1 MEEKEKIAEC
11 YKMMYQGMIAKD
23 RGMLEQVLD
32 ETFIPTHMTGMRQDR
47 EQYIRA
53 IEQGTLNYYDA
64 AHEAIQVDF
73 HGNSGTLLGQSQV
86 NAAVFGG
93 GRHTWRLQLKSTIIK
108 RKGCWYIGETTAAA
122 Y

>member
-1 MEEKEKIAEC
+1 MEEKEKIADC
-11 YKMMYQGMIAKD
+11 YKKMYQGMIAKD

-32 ETFIPTHMTGMRQDR
+32 ETFILTHMTGMRQDR

-53 IEQGTLNYYDA
+53 IEQGTLNYYGA
-64 AHEAIQVDF
+64 AHEAIQVDL
-73 HGNSGTLLGQSQV
+73 HGNSGTLLGQSRV

-93 GRHTWRLQLKSTIIK
+93 GRHTWPLQLKSTLIK
-108 RKGCWYIGETTAAA
+108 REGRWYIGETTAAT